1 MLIEATE
8 NHGVRETATG
18 GATVLIVG
26 LFFLWGAANNLNDV
40 LVAHFRQLFR
50 LSDLQSGLVQS
61 AFYLGYFCFA
71 IPASLAAERF
81 GYKRAVIAGLLLFAA
96 GALLF
101 WPASIA
107 ASYPFFLIGL
117 FVIASGL
124 AFLET
129 AANPMV
135 MVLGSA
141 EGAERR
147 LNLAQAFNPLGS
159 IAGVALG
166 AVLIL
171 SGPGGEADAGAVRL
185 PYLGIALVVLAWAAL
200 LAATPFPA
208 AATVAT
214 RSTGSPFAGYGTL
227 LRRPR
232 YMAGVAAQF
241 FYVGAQVGIW
251 SYLIRYVSAA
261 VPAFSEQH
269 AAGLLTLSLALFMG
283 GRFVGTA
290 LLARID
296 GARLMLAFALI
307 DTVLAVV
314 AATLGGWVGVA
325 ALVLSSF
332 FMSIMYPT
340 IFVLSLRGL
349 GPLTKPGASMIVMAI
364 IGGAVITAVMGLV
377 SDVSGAIRW
386 AMLVPAVCFL
396 VVAAFAR
403 LHRGDRV

>member
-1 MLIEATE
+1 MLVEA
-8 NHGVRETATG
+8 REGQAGGQATRA
-18 GATVLIVG
+18 ATVLIVG

-71 IPASLAAERF
+71 IPASLSAERF
-81 GYKRAVIAGLLLFAA
+81 GYKRAVIAGLSLFAA
-96 GALLF
+96 GALVF
-101 WPASIA
+101 WPASVA
-107 ASYPFFLIGL
+107 ASYPLFLLGL

-135 MVLGSA
+135 MVLGSP

-159 IAGVALG
+159 ITGVALG

-171 SGPGGEADAGAVRL
+171 GRGGQADASAVRL
-185 PYLGIALVVLAWAAL
+185 PYLCIALVVLAWAAI
-200 LAATPFPA
+200 LALTPFPA
-208 AATVAT
+208 AATSAT
-214 RSTGSPFAGYGTL
+214 RGTGSPLAGYGTL

-261 VPAFSEQH
+261 LPGFSTQH

-296 GARLMLAFALI
+296 GARLMLAFAVI
-307 DTVLAVV
+307 DAALAIV
-314 AATLGGWVGVA
+314 AATWGGGIGVA

-364 IGGAVITAVMGLV
+364 IGGAVVTAVMGLV

>member
-1 MLIEATE
+1 MRIEA
-8 NHGVRETATG
+8 REDQADGRATRA
-18 GATVLIVG
+18 ATVLVVG

-61 AFYLGYFCFA
+61 AFYLGYFCCA
-71 IPASLAAERF
+71 IPASLAAKRF
-81 GYKRAVIAGLLLFAA
+81 GYKRVVIAGLLLFAA

-101 WPASIA
+101 WPASLA
-107 ASYPFFLIGL
+107 ASYAFFLLGL

-159 IAGVALG
+159 IAGVVLG

-171 SGPGGEADAGAVRL
+171 APGGEADASAVRL
-185 PYLGIALVVLAWAAL
+185 PYLCIALVVLAWAAL
-200 LAATPFPA
+200 LALTPFPM

-214 RSTGSPFAGYGTL
+214 RGGSPLAGYGTL

-251 SYLIRYVSAA
+251 SYLIRYVGAA
-261 VPAFSEQH
+261 MPAFSARH
-269 AAGLLTLSLALFMG
+269 AAGLLTLSLALFMA

-296 GARLMLAFALI
+296 GARLMLACALI
-307 DTVLAVV
+307 DAALAT
-314 AATLGGWVGVA
+314 ASAMLDGWIGVA

-332 FMSIMYPT
+332 FMSILYPT

-364 IGGAVITAVMGLV
+364 IGGAVITALMGLV
-377 SDVSGAIRW
+377 SDMSGAIRW
-386 AMLVPAVCFL
+386 AMFVPAVCFL
-396 VVAAFAR
+396 VVAGFAR
-403 LHRGDRV
+403 MHRCDRT